1 LSFSEKFPQACS
13 ANTSASQ
20 IHLIS
25 MGATDVL
32 SRKSGVITGDD
43 VMKVLFAS
51 RTPSPSSL
59 MLTALL
65 TAFQLLPGEELYVL

>member
-1 LSFSEKFPQACS
+1 
-13 ANTSASQ
+13 
-20 IHLIS
+20 

-32 SRKSGVITGDD
+32 SRKSGVIIGDD
-43 VMKVLFAS
+43 VLKVPFTS

-65 TAFQLLPGEELYVL
+65 TAFQLCSGEELYVI